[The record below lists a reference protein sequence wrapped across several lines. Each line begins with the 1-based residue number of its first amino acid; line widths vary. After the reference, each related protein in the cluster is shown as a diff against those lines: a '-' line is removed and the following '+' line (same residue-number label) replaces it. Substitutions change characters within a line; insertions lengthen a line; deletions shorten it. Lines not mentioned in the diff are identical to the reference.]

1 MDLSL
6 SIEGRCDQISHCR
19 DKSDEE
25 DCQLMVLD
33 RGYKRNVAPFTL
45 VISSLIS
52 YIGVLSDDE
61 SGSTAN
67 LTLSSLL
74 LDFLVAKAP
83 QEIAGHSQSVTKSVS
98 H

>member
-1 MDLSL
+1 MDPSL

-33 RGYKRNVAPFTL
+33 RGYKKNVAPFTL
-45 VISSLIS
+45 VISSLM
-52 YIGVLSDDE
+52 YIEVLSDDE

-67 LTLSSLL
+67 
-74 LDFLVAKAP
+74 
-83 QEIAGHSQSVTKSVS
+83 
-98 H
+98 

>member
-1 MDLSL
+1 MDPSL

-45 VISSLIS
+45 VTSSLM
-52 YIGVLSDDE
+52 YIEVLSDDE

-67 LTLSSLL
+67 
-74 LDFLVAKAP
+74 
-83 QEIAGHSQSVTKSVS
+83 
-98 H
+98 

>member
-1 MDLSL
+1 MDPSL

-45 VISSLIS
+45 VISSLM
-52 YIGVLSDDE
+52 YIEVLSDDE

-67 LTLSSLL
+67 
-74 LDFLVAKAP
+74 
-83 QEIAGHSQSVTKSVS
+83 
-98 H
+98 